1 VRFDA
6 AVYGFASYTW
16 NFGDGKTGVTK
27 FPLALHRFAKPGFY
41 VVTLTVA
48 DGTGAEG
55 GSSIAVKVVAVV
67 PWGAKLRPGP
77 GPSATSRKDPAYSR
91 AAARLAQS
99 SRAVFCWS
107 KRDWAILSPVF
118 DPGRTGAFV
127 QEARPRE
134 INLGPRTCARLDAM
148 RYRAPQLAPTVS
160 LGVALLKLASAV
172 QTSVGEAP
180 AVASCHALQQVPTLS
195 ELLGSGPAYARRL
208 GSLLAAWYGPST
220 LPKGS
225 WSRDCR
231 DGGTLDL
238 DPAHRH
244 WP

>member
-1 VRFDA
+1 
-6 AVYGFASYTW
+6 
-16 NFGDGKTGVTK
+16 
-27 FPLALHRFAKPGFY
+27 
-41 VVTLTVA
+41 
-48 DGTGAEG
+48 
-55 GSSIAVKVVAVV
+55 
-67 PWGAKLRPGP
+67 
-77 GPSATSRKDPAYSR
+77 
-91 AAARLAQS
+91 
-99 SRAVFCWS
+99 
-107 KRDWAILSPVF
+107 
-118 DPGRTGAFV
+118 
-127 QEARPRE
+127 
-134 INLGPRTCARLDAM
+134 M